1 MKNEFLSFF
10 KLIVAIVACIGG
22 IGYACYSGAYVI
34 AVAIVLLTILAWPVL
49 TAAWKDIKS

>member
-10 KLIVAIVACIGG
+10 KLIVAFVACIGG

-34 AVAIVLLTILAWPVL
+34 AVAIALLTVLAWPVL
-49 TAAWKDIKS
+49 KAAWKDIKS

>member
-10 KLIVAIVACIGG
+10 KLVIAFVACVGG

-34 AVAIVLLTILAWPVL
+34 AVAIAMLTWLAWPAIK
-49 TAAWKDIKS
+49 AAWKDINR